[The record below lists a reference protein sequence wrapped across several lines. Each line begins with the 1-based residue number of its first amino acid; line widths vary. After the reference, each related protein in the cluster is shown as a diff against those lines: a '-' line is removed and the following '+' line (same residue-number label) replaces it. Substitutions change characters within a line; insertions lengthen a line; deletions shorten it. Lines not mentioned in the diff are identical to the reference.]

1 MRAGCEQTSQ
11 RCCMIR
17 PVKTIPVSAASMS
30 NKTVNKGYCE
40 WRFEP
45 LAMARYVQR

>member
-1 MRAGCEQTSQ
+1 MFLSDDMVCLTH
-11 RCCMIR
+11 
-17 PVKTIPVSAASMS
+17 KIPDRFVSAASMS
-30 NKTVNKGYCE
+30 NKTVNKGYCK